1 MLQLKTEKVYVEGIP
16 VHIIHPV
23 KEEGKALLLYHGWSS
38 RAAFQTTKAAIFA
51 LHGFTV
57 FVADAMHHGERE
69 PLSDYYAAPDYPI
82 FWQTILQN
90 IKEYPKLLD
99 FLKEK
104 GYEKPVLAGHSMG
117 GMSVLGIAAA
127 YPDTMRAVISFNGSG
142 DWLLTHL
149 FMQARF
155 GLAVSRDWPLYDT
168 LATKQPMAHIEEM
181 KQLPIFMTN
190 GEADISVDP
199 RAQAHFY
206 ETLQQAGGNVTRQ
219 TYPRLGHFVTTN
231 MIDDALQWLER
242 STCYEA

>member
-1 MLQLKTEKVYVEGIP
+1 MLQLQTEKQYAGRIP

-38 RAAFQTTKAAIFA
+38 CAAFQTSKAALFA
-51 LHGFTV
+51 LHGYTV

-69 PLSDYYAAPDYPI
+69 ALSDYYAPADYNI
-82 FWQTILQN
+82 FWETILQN
-90 IKEYPKLLD
+90 VEEFPQLLN

-104 GYEKPVLAGHSMG
+104 GYEKPILAGHSMG

-127 YPDTMRAVISFNGSG
+127 YPDAMKSVISFNGSG

-155 GLAVSRDWPLYDT
+155 GLAVGRDWSLYGTLEKQQPL
-168 LATKQPMAHIEEM
+168 AHVEEM
-181 KQLPIFMTN
+181 KHLPIFMTN
-190 GEADISVDP
+190 GDADISVDP
-199 RAQAHFY
+199 RAQAHFF
-206 ETLQQAGGNVTRQ
+206 ETLKAHGGQVERI

-231 MIDDALQWLER
+231 MIDDALKWLGEKK
-242 STCYEA
+242 

>member
-1 MLQLKTEKVYVEGIP
+1 MLQLKTEKVYCGDIP
-16 VHIIHPV
+16 VHIIHPAR
-23 KEEGKALLLYHGWSS
+23 EEGKALLLYHGWSS
-38 RAAFQTTKAAIFA
+38 RAEFQTTKAAIFA

-57 FVADAMHHGERE
+57 FVADAMHHGERDA
-69 PLSDYYAAPDYPI
+69 LTDYYAAEDYPI

-90 IKEYPKLLD
+90 IKEYPKLLN

-127 YPDTMRAVISFNGSG
+127 YPDTMKSVISFNGSG
-142 DWLLTHL
+142 DWLLSHL

-155 GLAVSRDWPLYDT
+155 GLAVTRDWPLYDV
-168 LATKQPMAHIEEM
+168 LAEKQPISHVEEM
-181 KQLPIFMTN
+181 KELPIFMTN

-206 ETLQQAGGNVTRQ
+206 ETLRQVGGHVTRV

-231 MIDDALQWLER
+231 MIDDALKWLR
-242 STCYEA
+242 NH